1 MSFGKKLKR
10 KKEAQVRKIARK
22 VTSSIVSAKEQG
34 RAITKKRKLDM
45 FYFYQAKILTAASYI
60 MNTQFGWTLA
70 KLEKVAARFKYF
82 VDDLILGG
90 PKNGHVYLTSA
101 WLAEG
106 LELECDY
113 KVGKPKKPDEPEEL
127 ASVEAW
133 VKCYHKT
140 YGEKLCTFCET
151 VWLWIL
157 HETFGFGR
165 KRLEKFH
172 KYFAKFDPVNAPMKM
187 VYNAMDQL
195 ETLRTWK
202 KIDGKCGKIELIE
215 FRTQLARLDVDGNGF
230 ADGLNLMVP
239 ARKAV

>member
-10 KKEAQVRKIARK
+10 KKEAQVRKVAHK
-22 VTSSIVSAKEQG
+22 VASSIVTAKERG
-34 RAITKKRKLDM
+34 RSITMGRKRDM

-60 MNTQFGWTLA
+60 MNTQFGWTMA
-70 KLEKVAARFKYF
+70 KLEKIAGRFKYF

-90 PKNGHVYLTSA
+90 PREGHVYLTSA

-113 KVGKPKKPDEPEEL
+113 KVDKPKKPDDPEEL

-133 VKCYHKT
+133 VECYHKT
-140 YGEKLCTFCET
+140 YGEVLCNFCEII
-151 VWLWIL
+151 WLWAL
-157 HETFGFGR
+157 HETFGFGK

-172 KYFAKFDPVNAPMKM
+172 EHFAKFDPVNAPMKM
-187 VYNAMDQL
+187 VYNAMEQL
-195 ETLRTWK
+195 ETLRTRK
-202 KIDGKCGKIELIE
+202 KIDGKCEKIQMTE
-215 FRTQLARLDVDGNGF
+215 FRTHLARLDMDGNGF

-239 ARKAV
+239 ARKAA

>member
-10 KKEAQVRKIARK
+10 KKEAQVRKIAHK
-22 VTSSIVSAKEQG
+22 VASSIVSAKEQG
-34 RAITKKRKLDM
+34 QAITDKRELDM
-45 FYFYQAKILTAASYI
+45 FHFYQAKILTAASYI

-90 PKNGHVYLTSA
+90 PKKGHVYLTSA

-106 LELECDY
+106 LELECNY
-113 KVGKPKKPDEPEEL
+113 KVDKPKEPDEPEEL

-157 HETFGFGR
+157 HETFGFGK

-172 KYFAKFDPVNAPMKM
+172 EYFAKFDPVNAPMKM

-195 ETLRTWK
+195 ETLRTRK

-230 ADGLNLMVP
+230 ANGLNLMVP
-239 ARKAV
+239 ARKAA

>member
-1 MSFGKKLKR
+1 MSFAKKLKR
-10 KKEAQVRKIARK
+10 KKSSEVRKIAQK
-22 VTSSIVSAKEQG
+22 VTSSIVSAKKRG
-34 RAITKKRKLDM
+34 RSITTARKRDM

-70 KLEKVAARFKYF
+70 KLEKIAGRFKYF

-101 WLAEG
+101 GLAEG

-127 ASVEAW
+127 TSVEAW
-133 VKCYHKT
+133 VECYHKT
-140 YGEKLCTFCET
+140 YGEVLCTFCET

-157 HETFGFGR
+157 HETFGFGK

-172 KYFAKFDPVNAPMKM
+172 EHLMEFDPVNAPMKM

-202 KIDGKCGKIELIE
+202 KIDGKCGKLQMTE
-215 FRTQLARLDVDGNGF
+215 FRTQLARLDVEKNGF
-230 ADGLNLMVP
+230 ANGLNLM
-239 ARKAV
+239 AA